1 MSRRK
6 ITPDTSPGRAPTIA
20 PNVASAATPAA
31 GLGTAPAIEMHGIT
45 RVFEGSERAVL
56 DHLDLVVERGEF
68 LAIIGP
74 SGSGKSTL
82 LNAIGLLDTPTS
94 GTYSLFG
101 KNTEGLSDRER
112 DEMRRDHLGFIFQ
125 SSNMLLDETS
135 TTNASMGLRV
145 QGVPYGERL
154 QRTEETLEF
163 LGLSDR
169 ASIRTRYL
177 SGGEKQRC
185 AIARA
190 LATRPPLIL
199 ADEPTGN
206 LDSHNSA
213 KVIEILQRINATG
226 CTVLVI
232 THDPEVAAAARRVI
246 RIEDGQLHEQSRA
259 DLVIRI
265 EDGQL
270 HEQSRADLATVP
282 VAEVPVAE
290 AVPATTDTPAEAT
303 VGAPVDAPATLA
315 VGEKP
320 ATHRRGSFLTD
331 DSIEA
336 ISALTSRPL
345 RTLLLGL
352 SFALGVGGL
361 ISASGMSES
370 ASYQVNQRLL
380 GSEQST
386 LYISDRDNDQNMLG
400 TYRQGESAQN
410 VADRI
415 SALDYVK
422 NTGFV
427 SSVAPADVRITRFS
441 PYEDEPKTAI
451 GLSST
456 SKTRLEQIGARMN
469 PETLRALEQ
478 MNSTLTQQNVAD
490 RERAEQLSGAIVS
503 VSAARALGII
513 PEDKAADNAT
523 TEPRPGEL
531 PAVEYGI
538 KLGGL
543 PQVAPGVSIWVEG
556 QLMPVI
562 GLFDPGNSGY
572 EFRNTVIVSPG
583 TLQRTGRGQ
592 VTYIAETERGY
603 GKAVAKAIPLT
614 LKPAEPSQINVE
626 TPSDL
631 QSLRASIAS
640 DLGLYVGVLSGILL
654 VLASLSAAT
663 AMYLSV
669 QSRTAEIALR
679 RAIGSS
685 KWLIARIFL
694 MEGVM
699 LGVLGGSIGA
709 CSGMIATI
717 ILSLVQGWQAVLSP
731 GFVVLGVGVG
741 ALTGLVSSAYPA
753 WVASRKSPAD
763 AMRG

>member
-145 QGVPYGERL
+145 QGVPYSERL

-259 DLVIRI
+259 DL
-265 EDGQL
+265 
-270 HEQSRADLATVP
+270 AT
-282 VAEVPVAE
+282 VPVAE
-290 AVPATTDTPAEAT
+290 AVPVATDTPAEAT
-303 VGAPVDAPATLA
+303 VDASASLAP
-315 VGEKP
+315 GEKT

-490 RERAEQLSGAIVS
+490 RERSEQLSGAIVS
-503 VSAARALGII
+503 VSAARALGIL

-531 PAVEYGI
+531 PAVDYGI

-543 PQVAPGVSIWVEG
+543 PQVAPGVSIWVDG
-556 QLMPVI
+556 QLMPVV

>member
-1 MSRRK
+1 MSRSK
-6 ITPDTSPGRAPTIA
+6 ITPDASPGRAPTVA

-259 DLVIRI
+259 DL
-265 EDGQL
+265 
-270 HEQSRADLATVP
+270 ATVP
-282 VAEVPVAE
+282 VAEVPVA
-290 AVPATTDTPAEAT
+290 TDTPAEAT
-303 VGAPVDAPATLA
+303 VGAPVDATTSLA
-315 VGEKP
+315 PGEKP

-490 RERAEQLSGAIVS
+490 RERSEQLSGAIVS
-503 VSAARALGII
+503 VSAARALGIL

-531 PAVEYGI
+531 PAVDYGI

-543 PQVAPGVSIWVEG
+543 PQVAPGVSIWVDG
-556 QLMPVI
+556 QLMPVV

>member
-6 ITPDTSPGRAPTIA
+6 RTPDASPGRA

-246 RIEDGQLHEQSRA
+246 RIEDGRLHEQSRA
-259 DLVIRI
+259 D
-265 EDGQL
+265 
-270 HEQSRADLATVP
+270 SAT
-282 VAEVPVAE
+282 APVAE
-290 AVPATTDTPAEAT
+290 AVPVAGDTPTEVPAS
-303 VGAPVDAPATLA
+303 APVDAPASLA
-315 VGEKP
+315 PGEKP

-490 RERAEQLSGAIVS
+490 RERSEQLSGAIVS

>member
-6 ITPDTSPGRAPTIA
+6 RTPDASPGRAPTVA

-145 QGVPYGERL
+145 QGVPYSERL

-246 RIEDGQLHEQSRA
+246 RIEDGRLHEQSRA
-259 DLVIRI
+259 
-265 EDGQL
+265 E
-270 HEQSRADLATVP
+270 T
-282 VAEVPVAE
+282 AEVVPVAE
-290 AVPATTDTPAEAT
+290 AVPVVADSPAN
-303 VGAPVDAPATLA
+303 APVSLAP
-315 VGEKP
+315 GEKP
-320 ATHRRGSFLTD
+320 ASHRRGSFLTD

-386 LYISDRDNDQNMLG
+386 LYVSDRDNNENVLG

-451 GLSST
+451 GLSSA

-478 MNSTLTQQNVAD
+478 MNSTLTLQNVAD

-531 PAVEYGI
+531 PAVDYGI

-543 PQVAPGVSIWVEG
+543 PQVAPGVSIWVDG
-556 QLMPVI
+556 QLMPVV

>member
-1 MSRRK
+1 MSRRNR
-6 ITPDTSPGRAPTIA
+6 IPERAPDGMTAPRVRGEAARLDVAPDTV
-20 PNVASAATPAA
+20 PN
-31 GLGTAPAIEMHGIT
+31 TAPAIEMHGIT
-45 RVFEGSERAVL
+45 RIFEGSERAVL
-56 DHLDLVVERGEF
+56 DRLDLVVERGEF

-135 TTNASMGLRV
+135 MTNASMGLRV
-145 QGVPYGERL
+145 QGVPYSERL

-246 RIEDGQLHEQSRA
+246 RIEDGRLHEQSRA
-259 DLVIRI
+259 D
-265 EDGQL
+265 
-270 HEQSRADLATVP
+270 SATVP
-282 VAEVPVAE
+282 VAEVVPVA
-290 AVPATTDTPAEAT
+290 ADTPAEAT
-303 VGAPVDAPATLA
+303 VDAPVSLAP
-315 VGEKP
+315 GEKP
-320 ATHRRGSFLTD
+320 ASHRRGSFLTD

-386 LYISDRDNDQNMLG
+386 LYISDRDNDQNVLG

-478 MNSTLTQQNVAD
+478 MNSTLTRENVAD
-490 RERAEQLSGAIVS
+490 RERAEQLSGALVS

-531 PAVEYGI
+531 PTVEYGI

-543 PQVAPGVSIWVEG
+543 PQVAPGVSIWVDG

-583 TLQRTGRGQ
+583 KLQRTGRGQ

-717 ILSLVQGWQAVLSP
+717 MLSLVQGWQAILSP

>member
-1 MSRRK
+1 
-6 ITPDTSPGRAPTIA
+6 
-20 PNVASAATPAA
+20 
-31 GLGTAPAIEMHGIT
+31 MHGIT

-246 RIEDGQLHEQSRA
+246 RIEDGRLHEQSRA
-259 DLVIRI
+259 D
-265 EDGQL
+265 
-270 HEQSRADLATVP
+270 SAT
-282 VAEVPVAE
+282 VPVAE
-290 AVPATTDTPAEAT
+290 AVPVATDTPAETT
-303 VGAPVDAPATLA
+303 VGAPVDASASLA
-315 VGEKP
+315 PGEKP

-556 QLMPVI
+556 QLMPVV

>member
-6 ITPDTSPGRAPTIA
+6 ITPDKSPGRAPTPA
-20 PNVASAATPAA
+20 PNVAPAATPTA
-31 GLGTAPAIEMHGIT
+31 GIGTAPAIEMRGIT
-45 RVFEGSERAVL
+45 RVFEGSDRPVL

-145 QGVPYGERL
+145 QGVPYSERL

-246 RIEDGQLHEQSRA
+246 RIEDGRLHEQSRA
-259 DLVIRI
+259 DLV
-265 EDGQL
+265 
-270 HEQSRADLATVP
+270 T
-282 VAEVPVAE
+282 VPVAE
-290 AVPATTDTPAEAT
+290 AVSSVADTPAEAT
-303 VGAPVDAPATLA
+303 VGAPANAPATLA

-386 LYISDRDNDQNMLG
+386 LYISDRDNDENVLG

-451 GLSST
+451 GLSSA

-478 MNSTLTQQNVAD
+478 MNSTLTLQNVAD
-490 RERAEQLSGAIVS
+490 RERTEQLSGAIVS

-523 TEPRPGEL
+523 TEPRPGEM
-531 PAVEYGI
+531 PVVDYGI

-543 PQVAPGVSIWVEG
+543 PQVAPGVSIWVDG

>member
-1 MSRRK
+1 MSRHHG
-6 ITPDTSPGRAPTIA
+6 IPERAPDGMTA
-20 PNVASAATPAA
+20 PQGRGEAA
-31 GLGTAPAIEMHGIT
+31 GLDTVPNTDPKTAPAIEMRGIT
-45 RVFEGSERAVL
+45 RIFEGSDRPVL

-246 RIEDGQLHEQSRA
+246 RIEDGRLHEQSRA
-259 DLVIRI
+259 D
-265 EDGQL
+265 
-270 HEQSRADLATVP
+270 SAT
-282 VAEVPVAE
+282 VPVAE
-290 AVPATTDTPAEAT
+290 AVPATTDTPAETT
-303 VGAPVDAPATLA
+303 VGAPVDAPAGLA
-315 VGEKP
+315 PGEKP

-386 LYISDRDNDQNMLG
+386 LYISDRDNDENVLG

-531 PAVEYGI
+531 PTVEYGI

>member
-145 QGVPYGERL
+145 QGVPYSERL

-259 DLVIRI
+259 DL
-265 EDGQL
+265 
-270 HEQSRADLATVP
+270 AT
-282 VAEVPVAE
+282 VPVAE
-290 AVPATTDTPAEAT
+290 AVPVATDTPAEAT
-303 VGAPVDAPATLA
+303 VGAPVDASASLA
-315 VGEKP
+315 PGEKP

-386 LYISDRDNDQNMLG
+386 LYISDRDNDENVLG

-490 RERAEQLSGAIVS
+490 RERSEQLSGAIVS

-531 PAVEYGI
+531 PAVDYGI

-543 PQVAPGVSIWVEG
+543 PQVAPGVSIWVDG
-556 QLMPVI
+556 QLMPVV

-592 VTYIAETERGY
+592 VTYITETERGY

>member
-1 MSRRK
+1 MSRHHG
-6 ITPDTSPGRAPTIA
+6 IPERAPDGMTAPQVRGEAAGLDTVPNIA
-20 PNVASAATPAA
+20 PNTDPN
-31 GLGTAPAIEMHGIT
+31 TAPAIEMRGIT
-45 RVFEGSERAVL
+45 RIFEGSDRPVL
-56 DHLDLVVERGEF
+56 DRLDLVVERGEF

-246 RIEDGQLHEQSRA
+246 RIEDGRLHEQSRA
-259 DLVIRI
+259 D
-265 EDGQL
+265 
-270 HEQSRADLATVP
+270 SATVP
-282 VAEVPVAE
+282 AAEV
-290 AVPATTDTPAEAT
+290 VPAATDTPTEAT
-303 VGAPVDAPATLA
+303 VGAPASLAP
-315 VGEKP
+315 GEKP

-451 GLSST
+451 GLNST

-478 MNSTLTQQNVAD
+478 MNSTLTQENVAD
-490 RERAEQLSGAIVS
+490 RQRAEQLSGAIVS

-543 PQVAPGVSIWVEG
+543 PQVAPGVSIWVDG

-572 EFRNTVIVSPG
+572 EFRNSVIVSPG

-603 GKAVAKAIPLT
+603 GKAVAKAIPLA

>member
-6 ITPDTSPGRAPTIA
+6 RTLDASPGRAPTVA

-31 GLGTAPAIEMHGIT
+31 GLGTAPAIEMRGIT
-45 RVFEGSERAVL
+45 RIFEGSDRPVL
-56 DHLDLVVERGEF
+56 DRLDLVVERGEF

-246 RIEDGQLHEQSRA
+246 RIEDGRLHEQSRA
-259 DLVIRI
+259 D
-265 EDGQL
+265 
-270 HEQSRADLATVP
+270 SATVP
-282 VAEVPVAE
+282 VAEAPVAQDS
-290 AVPATTDTPAEAT
+290 PA
-303 VGAPVDAPATLA
+303 DAPTSLA
-315 VGEKP
+315 PGEKP
-320 ATHRRGSFLTD
+320 TAHRRGSFLTD

-478 MNSTLTQQNVAD
+478 MNSTLTQENVAD
-490 RERAEQLSGAIVS
+490 RERSEQLSGAIVS
-503 VSAARALGII
+503 VSAARALGIL

>member
-6 ITPDTSPGRAPTIA
+6 RTPDASPGRAPTVA

-259 DLVIRI
+259 DL
-265 EDGQL
+265 
-270 HEQSRADLATVP
+270 ATVP
-282 VAEVPVAE
+282 VAEVPSTEVAPV
-290 AVPATTDTPAEAT
+290 ATDTPVEAT
-303 VGAPVDAPATLA
+303 VGAPAGLAP
-315 VGEKP
+315 GEKT

-523 TEPRPGEL
+523 TEPRPGEM
-531 PAVEYGI
+531 PVVEYGI

-543 PQVAPGVSIWVEG
+543 PQVAPGVSIWVDG
-556 QLMPVI
+556 QLMPVV

-592 VTYIAETERGY
+592 VTYITETERGY

>member
-6 ITPDTSPGRAPTIA
+6 RTPDASPGRAPTVA

-56 DHLDLVVERGEF
+56 DRLDLVVERGEF

-145 QGVPYGERL
+145 QGVPYSERL

-246 RIEDGQLHEQSRA
+246 RIEDGRLHEQSRA
-259 DLVIRI
+259 D
-265 EDGQL
+265 
-270 HEQSRADLATVP
+270 SATVP
-282 VAEVPVAE
+282 VAQ
-290 AVPATTDTPAEAT
+290 DS
-303 VGAPVDAPATLA
+303 PVDASASLA
-315 VGEKP
+315 PGEKP

-490 RERAEQLSGAIVS
+490 RERSEQLSGAIVS
-503 VSAARALGII
+503 VSAARALGIL

-531 PAVEYGI
+531 PAVDYGI

-543 PQVAPGVSIWVEG
+543 PQVAPGVSIWVDG
-556 QLMPVI
+556 QLMPVV

-603 GKAVAKAIPLT
+603 GKAVAKAIQLT

>member
-6 ITPDTSPGRAPTIA
+6 ITPDTSPGRAPTVA

-246 RIEDGQLHEQSRA
+246 RIEDGRLHEQSRA
-259 DLVIRI
+259 D
-265 EDGQL
+265 
-270 HEQSRADLATVP
+270 SAT
-282 VAEVPVAE
+282 APVAE
-290 AVPATTDTPAEAT
+290 AVPVAGDTPTEVPAS
-303 VGAPVDAPATLA
+303 APVDAPASLA
-315 VGEKP
+315 PGEKP

-451 GLSST
+451 SLSST

-478 MNSTLTQQNVAD
+478 MNATLTQENVAD

-543 PQVAPGVSIWVEG
+543 PQVAPGVSIWVDG
-556 QLMPVI
+556 QLMPVV

-592 VTYIAETERGY
+592 VTYITETERGY

>member
-246 RIEDGQLHEQSRA
+246 RIEDGRLHEQSRA
-259 DLVIRI
+259 D
-265 EDGQL
+265 
-270 HEQSRADLATVP
+270 SAT
-282 VAEVPVAE
+282 APVAE
-290 AVPATTDTPAEAT
+290 AVPVAGDTPTEVPAS
-303 VGAPVDAPATLA
+303 APVDASASLA
-315 VGEKP
+315 PGEKP

-490 RERAEQLSGAIVS
+490 RERSEQLSGAIVS

-531 PAVEYGI
+531 PAVDYGI

>member
-1 MSRRK
+1 MR
-6 ITPDTSPGRAPTIA
+6 
-20 PNVASAATPAA
+20 
-31 GLGTAPAIEMHGIT
+31 GIT
-45 RVFEGSERAVL
+45 RVFEGSDRPVL
-56 DHLDLVVERGEF
+56 DHLDLMVERGEF

-145 QGVPYGERL
+145 QGVPYSERL

-246 RIEDGQLHEQSRA
+246 RIEDGRLHEQSRA
-259 DLVIRI
+259 DLV
-265 EDGQL
+265 
-270 HEQSRADLATVP
+270 T
-282 VAEVPVAE
+282 VPVAE
-290 AVPATTDTPAEAT
+290 AVSSVADTPAEAT
-303 VGAPVDAPATLA
+303 VGAPANAPATLA

-451 GLSST
+451 GLSSA

-478 MNSTLTQQNVAD
+478 MNSTLTLQNVAD

-523 TEPRPGEL
+523 AEPRPGEM
-531 PAVEYGI
+531 PVVDYGI

-543 PQVAPGVSIWVEG
+543 PQVAPGVSIWVDG

>member
-6 ITPDTSPGRAPTIA
+6 RTPDASPGRAPTVA

-246 RIEDGQLHEQSRA
+246 RIEDGRLHEQSRA
-259 DLVIRI
+259 D
-265 EDGQL
+265 
-270 HEQSRADLATVP
+270 SATVS
-282 VAEVPVAE
+282 VAEVVPV
-290 AVPATTDTPAEAT
+290 VQDSPA
-303 VGAPVDAPATLA
+303 DAPTSLA
-315 VGEKP
+315 PGEKP

-490 RERAEQLSGAIVS
+490 RERSEQLSGAIVS

-523 TEPRPGEL
+523 TEPRPGEM
-531 PAVEYGI
+531 PVVDYGI

-543 PQVAPGVSIWVEG
+543 PQVAPGVSIWVDG

-709 CSGMIATI
+709 CSGMTATI

>member
-45 RVFEGSERAVL
+45 RIFEGSERAVL

-145 QGVPYGERL
+145 QGVPYSERL

-246 RIEDGQLHEQSRA
+246 RIEDGRLHEQSRA
-259 DLVIRI
+259 D
-265 EDGQL
+265 
-270 HEQSRADLATVP
+270 SAT
-282 VAEVPVAE
+282 APVAE
-290 AVPATTDTPAEAT
+290 AVPVAGDTPTEVPAS
-303 VGAPVDAPATLA
+303 APVDAPASLA
-315 VGEKP
+315 PGEKP

-490 RERAEQLSGAIVS
+490 RERSEQLSGAIVS

-531 PAVEYGI
+531 PAVDYGI

>member
-6 ITPDTSPGRAPTIA
+6 ITPERAPDGMTA
-20 PNVASAATPAA
+20 PHGRGEAAVLNAVP
-31 GLGTAPAIEMHGIT
+31 GTAPAIEMRGIT
-45 RVFEGSERAVL
+45 RVFEGSERPVL

-145 QGVPYGERL
+145 QGVPYSERL

-246 RIEDGQLHEQSRA
+246 RIEDGRLHEQGRTDS
-259 DLVIRI
+259 V
-265 EDGQL
+265 
-270 HEQSRADLATVP
+270 TVP
-282 VAEVPVAE
+282 VAEVVSSVA
-290 AVPATTDTPAEAT
+290 DTPAEAT
-303 VGAPVDAPATLA
+303 VDAPANAPASLA
-315 VGEKP
+315 PGEKP
-320 ATHRRGSFLTD
+320 AAHRRGSFLTD

-490 RERAEQLSGAIVS
+490 RERSEQLSGAIVS
-503 VSAARALGII
+503 VSAARALGIL

-531 PAVEYGI
+531 PAVDYGI

-543 PQVAPGVSIWVEG
+543 PQVAPGVSIWVDG
-556 QLMPVI
+556 QLMPVV

>member
-6 ITPDTSPGRAPTIA
+6 ITPERAPDGMTA
-20 PNVASAATPAA
+20 PHGRGEAAVLNAA
-31 GLGTAPAIEMHGIT
+31 PGTAPAIEMHGIT

-145 QGVPYGERL
+145 QGVPYSERL

-246 RIEDGQLHEQSRA
+246 RIEDGRLHEQSRA
-259 DLVIRI
+259 D
-265 EDGQL
+265 
-270 HEQSRADLATVP
+270 SATVP
-282 VAEVPVAE
+282 AAEVVSAE
-290 AVPATTDTPAEAT
+290 TDT
-303 VGAPVDAPATLA
+303 PVDAPASLA
-315 VGEKP
+315 PGEKP

-451 GLSST
+451 GLTST

-478 MNSTLTQQNVAD
+478 MNSTLTQENVAD
-490 RERAEQLSGAIVS
+490 RQRAEQLSGAIVS

-531 PAVEYGI
+531 PTVEYGI

-543 PQVAPGVSIWVEG
+543 PQVAPGVSIWVDG

-572 EFRNTVIVSPG
+572 EFRNSVIVSPG

-603 GKAVAKAIPLT
+603 GKAVAKAIPLA

>member
-6 ITPDTSPGRAPTIA
+6 ITPDTSPGRAPTVA
-20 PNVASAATPAA
+20 PNVASTATPAA

-246 RIEDGQLHEQSRA
+246 RIEDGR
-259 DLVIRI
+259 
-265 EDGQL
+265 L

-282 VAEVPVAE
+282 VAEAVPVA
-290 AVPATTDTPAEAT
+290 TDTPAEAT
-303 VGAPVDAPATLA
+303 VGAPVDATTSLA
-315 VGEKP
+315 PGEKP

-478 MNSTLTQQNVAD
+478 MNATLTQQNVAD
-490 RERAEQLSGAIVS
+490 RERSEQLSGAIVS

-531 PAVEYGI
+531 PAVDYGI

>member
-6 ITPDTSPGRAPTIA
+6 RTPDASPGRAPTIA

-145 QGVPYGERL
+145 QGVPYSERL

-259 DLVIRI
+259 D
-265 EDGQL
+265 
-270 HEQSRADLATVP
+270 SATVP
-282 VAEVPVAE
+282 VAEV
-290 AVPATTDTPAEAT
+290 VPAATDT
-303 VGAPVDAPATLA
+303 PVDAPAPVDAAASLA
-315 VGEKP
+315 PGEKP

-503 VSAARALGII
+503 VSAARALGIL

-523 TEPRPGEL
+523 TEPRPGEM
-531 PAVEYGI
+531 PVVDYGI

-543 PQVAPGVSIWVEG
+543 PQVAPGVSIWVDG

-717 ILSLVQGWQAVLSP
+717 ILSLVQGWQAILSP

>member
-1 MSRRK
+1 MSRHHG
-6 ITPDTSPGRAPTIA
+6 IPERAPDDMTTPQGRGEAAGLDTVPNIA
-20 PNVASAATPAA
+20 PNIAPNTDPN
-31 GLGTAPAIEMHGIT
+31 TAPAIEMRGIT
-45 RVFEGSERAVL
+45 RIFEGSDRPVL
-56 DHLDLVVERGEF
+56 DRLDLVVERGEF

-145 QGVPYGERL
+145 QGVPYSERL

-246 RIEDGQLHEQSRA
+246 RIEDGRLHEQSRA
-259 DLVIRI
+259 D
-265 EDGQL
+265 
-270 HEQSRADLATVP
+270 SATVP
-282 VAEVPVAE
+282 VAEVVSA
-290 AVPATTDTPAEAT
+290 ATDT
-303 VGAPVDAPATLA
+303 PVDAPASLA
-315 VGEKP
+315 PGEKP

-451 GLSST
+451 SLNST

-478 MNSTLTQQNVAD
+478 MNATLTQENVAD
-490 RERAEQLSGAIVS
+490 RERSEQLSGAIVS

-531 PAVEYGI
+531 PTVEYGI

-543 PQVAPGVSIWVEG
+543 PQVAPGVSIWVDG

-572 EFRNTVIVSPG
+572 EFRNSVIVSPG

-603 GKAVAKAIPLT
+603 GKAVAKAIPLA

>member
-1 MSRRK
+1 
-6 ITPDTSPGRAPTIA
+6 
-20 PNVASAATPAA
+20 
-31 GLGTAPAIEMHGIT
+31 MHGIT

-246 RIEDGQLHEQSRA
+246 RIEDGRLHEQSRA
-259 DLVIRI
+259 
-265 EDGQL
+265 E
-270 HEQSRADLATVP
+270 T
-282 VAEVPVAE
+282 AEVVPVAE
-290 AVPATTDTPAEAT
+290 AVPVVADSPAN
-303 VGAPVDAPATLA
+303 APVSFAP
-315 VGEKP
+315 GEKP
-320 ATHRRGSFLTD
+320 ASHRRGSFLTD

-523 TEPRPGEL
+523 TEPRPGEM
-531 PAVEYGI
+531 PVVDYGI

-543 PQVAPGVSIWVEG
+543 PQVAPGVSIWVDG
-556 QLMPVI
+556 KLMPVI

>member
-6 ITPDTSPGRAPTIA
+6 RTPDASPGRAPTVA

-56 DHLDLVVERGEF
+56 DRLDLVVERGEF

-145 QGVPYGERL
+145 QGVPYSERL

-246 RIEDGQLHEQSRA
+246 RIEDGRLHEQSRA
-259 DLVIRI
+259 D
-265 EDGQL
+265 
-270 HEQSRADLATVP
+270 SATVP
-282 VAEVPVAE
+282 VAQ
-290 AVPATTDTPAEAT
+290 DS
-303 VGAPVDAPATLA
+303 PVDASASLA
-315 VGEKP
+315 PGEKP

-451 GLSST
+451 GLSSA

-513 PEDKAADNAT
+513 PEDKVADNAT
-523 TEPRPGEL
+523 TEPRPGEM

-543 PQVAPGVSIWVEG
+543 PQVAPGVSIWVDG
-556 QLMPVI
+556 QLMPVV

-592 VTYIAETERGY
+592 VTYITETERGY

>member
-6 ITPDTSPGRAPTIA
+6 RTPDASPGRAPTVA

-56 DHLDLVVERGEF
+56 DRLDLVVERGEF

-246 RIEDGQLHEQSRA
+246 RIEDGRLHEQSRA
-259 DLVIRI
+259 D
-265 EDGQL
+265 
-270 HEQSRADLATVP
+270 SATVS
-282 VAEVPVAE
+282 VAEVVPV
-290 AVPATTDTPAEAT
+290 VQDSPA
-303 VGAPVDAPATLA
+303 DAPTSLA
-315 VGEKP
+315 PGEKP

-490 RERAEQLSGAIVS
+490 RERSEQLSGAIVS

-523 TEPRPGEL
+523 TEPRPGEM
-531 PAVEYGI
+531 PVVDYGI

-543 PQVAPGVSIWVEG
+543 PQVAPGVSIWVDG

>member
-6 ITPDTSPGRAPTIA
+6 RTPDASPGRAPTVA

-246 RIEDGQLHEQSRA
+246 RIEDGRLHEQSRA
-259 DLVIRI
+259 DLV
-265 EDGQL
+265 
-270 HEQSRADLATVP
+270 TVP
-282 VAEVPVAE
+282 VAEPVSSVA
-290 AVPATTDTPAEAT
+290 DTPAEAT
-303 VGAPVDAPATLA
+303 VGAPANAPATLA

-523 TEPRPGEL
+523 TEPRPGEM
-531 PAVEYGI
+531 PVVDYGI

-543 PQVAPGVSIWVEG
+543 PQVAPGVSIWVDG

>member
-6 ITPDTSPGRAPTIA
+6 ITPDKSPGRAPTVA
-20 PNVASAATPAA
+20 PNVASSATPTA
-31 GLGTAPAIEMHGIT
+31 GIGTAPAIEMHGIT
-45 RVFEGSERAVL
+45 RIFEGSDRPVL

-145 QGVPYGERL
+145 QGVPYSERL

-246 RIEDGQLHEQSRA
+246 RIEDGRLHEQGRTDS
-259 DLVIRI
+259 V
-265 EDGQL
+265 
-270 HEQSRADLATVP
+270 TVP
-282 VAEVPVAE
+282 VTEVVPVAQDS
-290 AVPATTDTPAEAT
+290 PA
-303 VGAPVDAPATLA
+303 DAPASLA
-315 VGEKP
+315 PGEKP
-320 ATHRRGSFLTD
+320 AAHRRGSFLTD

-386 LYISDRDNDQNMLG
+386 LYISDRDNDENVLG

-451 GLSST
+451 GLSSA

-478 MNSTLTQQNVAD
+478 MNSTLTLQNVAD

-523 TEPRPGEL
+523 TEPRPGEM
-531 PAVEYGI
+531 PVVDYGI

-543 PQVAPGVSIWVEG
+543 PQVAPGVSIWVDG

>member
-145 QGVPYGERL
+145 QGVPYSERL

-259 DLVIRI
+259 DL
-265 EDGQL
+265 
-270 HEQSRADLATVP
+270 ATVP
-282 VAEVPVAE
+282 VAEVPIA
-290 AVPATTDTPAEAT
+290 TDTQAEAT
-303 VGAPVDAPATLA
+303 VGAPVDATTSLA
-315 VGEKP
+315 PGEKP

-490 RERAEQLSGAIVS
+490 RERSEQLSGAIVS
-503 VSAARALGII
+503 VSAARALGIL

-523 TEPRPGEL
+523 TEPRPGEM
-531 PAVEYGI
+531 PVVDYGI

-543 PQVAPGVSIWVEG
+543 PQVAPGVSIWVDG

-592 VTYIAETERGY
+592 VTYITETERGY

>member
-6 ITPDTSPGRAPTIA
+6 ITPDASPGRAPTAA

-45 RVFEGSERAVL
+45 RIFEGSERAVL
-56 DHLDLVVERGEF
+56 DRLDLVVERGEF

-259 DLVIRI
+259 DL
-265 EDGQL
+265 
-270 HEQSRADLATVP
+270 ATVP
-282 VAEVPVAE
+282 VAEVPIA
-290 AVPATTDTPAEAT
+290 TDTPAEAT
-303 VGAPVDAPATLA
+303 VGAPAGLAP
-315 VGEKP
+315 GEKP
-320 ATHRRGSFLTD
+320 ATHRRGSFLAD

-478 MNSTLTQQNVAD
+478 MNSTLTQENVAD

-543 PQVAPGVSIWVEG
+543 PQVAPGVSIWVDG
-556 QLMPVI
+556 QLMPVV

-592 VTYIAETERGY
+592 VTYITETERGY

>member
-1 MSRRK
+1 MSRHHG
-6 ITPDTSPGRAPTIA
+6 IPERAPDGMTA
-20 PNVASAATPAA
+20 PQVRGEAA
-31 GLGTAPAIEMHGIT
+31 GLDTAPNTNPNTAPAIEMRGIT
-45 RVFEGSERAVL
+45 RIFEGSDRPVL

-246 RIEDGQLHEQSRA
+246 RIEDGRLHEQSRT
-259 DLVIRI
+259 D
-265 EDGQL
+265 
-270 HEQSRADLATVP
+270 SATVP
-282 VAEVPVAE
+282 VAEV
-290 AVPATTDTPAEAT
+290 VPAVADTPTEAP
-303 VGAPVDAPATLA
+303 VGAPAGAPASLA
-315 VGEKP
+315 PGEKP

-478 MNSTLTQQNVAD
+478 MNATLTQENVAD
-490 RERAEQLSGAIVS
+490 RERSEQLSGAIVS

-543 PQVAPGVSIWVEG
+543 PQVAPGVSIWVDG

-572 EFRNTVIVSPG
+572 EFRNSVIVSPG

-603 GKAVAKAIPLT
+603 GKAVAKAIPLA

-731 GFVVLGVGVG
+731 GFVVLGVG

>member
-1 MSRRK
+1 MSRHHG
-6 ITPDTSPGRAPTIA
+6 IPERAPDDMTTPQGRGEAAGLDTVPNIA
-20 PNVASAATPAA
+20 PNIAPNTDPN
-31 GLGTAPAIEMHGIT
+31 TAPAIEMRGIT
-45 RVFEGSERAVL
+45 RIFEGSDRPVL

-246 RIEDGQLHEQSRA
+246 RIEDGRLHEQSRA
-259 DLVIRI
+259 D
-265 EDGQL
+265 
-270 HEQSRADLATVP
+270 SATVP
-282 VAEVPVAE
+282 LTEVVSA
-290 AVPATTDTPAEAT
+290 ATDT
-303 VGAPVDAPATLA
+303 PVDAPASLA
-315 VGEKP
+315 PGEKP

-490 RERAEQLSGAIVS
+490 RERSEQLSGAIVS

-531 PAVEYGI
+531 PAVDYGI

-572 EFRNTVIVSPG
+572 EFRNSVIVSPG

-603 GKAVAKAIPLT
+603 GKAVAKAIPLA

>member
-6 ITPDTSPGRAPTIA
+6 ITPERAPDGMTA
-20 PNVASAATPAA
+20 PHGRGEAAVLNAVP
-31 GLGTAPAIEMHGIT
+31 GTAPAIEMRGIT
-45 RVFEGSERAVL
+45 RVFEGSERPVL

-145 QGVPYGERL
+145 QGVPYSERL

-246 RIEDGQLHEQSRA
+246 RIEDGRLHEQGRTDS
-259 DLVIRI
+259 V
-265 EDGQL
+265 
-270 HEQSRADLATVP
+270 TVP
-282 VAEVPVAE
+282 VAEVVSSVA
-290 AVPATTDTPAEAT
+290 DTPAEAT
-303 VGAPVDAPATLA
+303 VDAPANAPASLA
-315 VGEKP
+315 PGEKP
-320 ATHRRGSFLTD
+320 AAHRRGSFLTD

-490 RERAEQLSGAIVS
+490 RERSEQLSGAIVS
-503 VSAARALGII
+503 VSAARALGIL

>member
-6 ITPDTSPGRAPTIA
+6 RTLDASPGRAPTVA

-31 GLGTAPAIEMHGIT
+31 GLGTAPAIEMRGIT
-45 RVFEGSERAVL
+45 RIFEGSDRPVL
-56 DHLDLVVERGEF
+56 DRLDLVVERGEF

-145 QGVPYGERL
+145 QGVPYSERL

-246 RIEDGQLHEQSRA
+246 RIEDGR
-259 DLVIRI
+259 
-265 EDGQL
+265 L

-282 VAEVPVAE
+282 VAEVPIA
-290 AVPATTDTPAEAT
+290 TDTQAEAT
-303 VGAPVDAPATLA
+303 VGAPVDASASLA
-315 VGEKP
+315 PGEKP

-478 MNSTLTQQNVAD
+478 MNSTLTQENVAD
-490 RERAEQLSGAIVS
+490 RERSEQLSGAIVS

-531 PAVEYGI
+531 PVVDYGI

-543 PQVAPGVSIWVEG
+543 PQVAPGVSIWVDG

-572 EFRNTVIVSPG
+572 EFRNSVIVSPG

-603 GKAVAKAIPLT
+603 GKAVAKAIPLA

>member
-6 ITPDTSPGRAPTIA
+6 RTPDASPGRAPTVA

-31 GLGTAPAIEMHGIT
+31 GLGTAPAIEMRGIT
-45 RVFEGSERAVL
+45 RIFEGSDRPVL
-56 DHLDLVVERGEF
+56 DRLDLVVERGEF

-145 QGVPYGERL
+145 QGVPYSERL

-246 RIEDGQLHEQSRA
+246 RIEDGRLHEQSRS
-259 DLVIRI
+259 DSV
-265 EDGQL
+265 
-270 HEQSRADLATVP
+270 TVP
-282 VAEVPVAE
+282 FTEV
-290 AVPATTDTPAEAT
+290 VPAATDT
-303 VGAPVDAPATLA
+303 PVDAPASLA
-315 VGEKP
+315 PGEKP

-451 GLSST
+451 SLNST

-478 MNSTLTQQNVAD
+478 MNSTLTQENVAD
-490 RERAEQLSGAIVS
+490 RERSEQLSGAIVS

-531 PAVEYGI
+531 PTVEYGI

-543 PQVAPGVSIWVEG
+543 PQVAPGVSIWVDG

-572 EFRNTVIVSPG
+572 EFRNSVIVSPG

-603 GKAVAKAIPLT
+603 GKAVAKAIPLA

-741 ALTGLVSSAYPA
+741 ALTGLVSSAHPA

>member
-1 MSRRK
+1 MSRHHG
-6 ITPDTSPGRAPTIA
+6 IPERAPDDMTTPQGRGDAAGLDTVPNIA
-20 PNVASAATPAA
+20 PNTDPN
-31 GLGTAPAIEMHGIT
+31 TAPAIEMHGIT
-45 RVFEGSERAVL
+45 RIFEGSDRPVL

-246 RIEDGQLHEQSRA
+246 RIEDGRLHEQSRA
-259 DLVIRI
+259 DS
-265 EDGQL
+265 D
-270 HEQSRADLATVP
+270 TMP
-282 VAEVPVAE
+282 VAEV
-290 AVPATTDTPAEAT
+290 VPAATDTPTEAP
-303 VGAPVDAPATLA
+303 VGAPVGAPATFA
-315 VGEKP
+315 PGEKP

-478 MNSTLTQQNVAD
+478 MNSTLTQENVAD
-490 RERAEQLSGAIVS
+490 RQRAEQLSGAIVS

-531 PAVEYGI
+531 PTVDYGI

-543 PQVAPGVSIWVEG
+543 PQVAPGVSIWVDG
-556 QLMPVI
+556 QLMPVV

-572 EFRNTVIVSPG
+572 EFRNSVIVSPG

-603 GKAVAKAIPLT
+603 GKAVAKAIPLA

>member
-1 MSRRK
+1 MSRHHG
-6 ITPDTSPGRAPTIA
+6 IPERAPDGMTAPQVRGEAAGLDTAPNIA
-20 PNVASAATPAA
+20 PNTDPN
-31 GLGTAPAIEMHGIT
+31 TAPAIEMRGIT
-45 RVFEGSERAVL
+45 RIFEGSDRPVL

-145 QGVPYGERL
+145 QGVPYSERL

-246 RIEDGQLHEQSRA
+246 RIEDGRLHEQSRA
-259 DLVIRI
+259 D
-265 EDGQL
+265 
-270 HEQSRADLATVP
+270 SATVP
-282 VAEVPVAE
+282 LTEVVSA
-290 AVPATTDTPAEAT
+290 ATDT
-303 VGAPVDAPATLA
+303 PVDAPASLA
-315 VGEKP
+315 PGEKP

-478 MNSTLTQQNVAD
+478 MNATLTQENVAD
-490 RERAEQLSGAIVS
+490 RQRAEQLSGAIVS

-531 PAVEYGI
+531 PTVDYGI

-543 PQVAPGVSIWVEG
+543 PQVAPGVSIWVDG

-572 EFRNTVIVSPG
+572 EFRNSVIVSPG

-603 GKAVAKAIPLT
+603 GKAVAKAIPLA

>member
-6 ITPDTSPGRAPTIA
+6 ITPERAPDGMTA
-20 PNVASAATPAA
+20 PHSRGEAAVLNAA
-31 GLGTAPAIEMHGIT
+31 PGTAPAIEMHGIT
-45 RVFEGSERAVL
+45 RIFEGSERAVL

-246 RIEDGQLHEQSRA
+246 RIEDGRLHEQGRTDS
-259 DLVIRI
+259 V
-265 EDGQL
+265 
-270 HEQSRADLATVP
+270 TVP
-282 VAEVPVAE
+282 VAEVVSSVA
-290 AVPATTDTPAEAT
+290 DTPAEAT
-303 VGAPVDAPATLA
+303 VGAPVDASATLA

-478 MNSTLTQQNVAD
+478 MNSTLTLQNVAD

-523 TEPRPGEL
+523 TEPRPGEM
-531 PAVEYGI
+531 PVVDYGI

-543 PQVAPGVSIWVEG
+543 PQVAPGVSIWVDG

>member
-1 MSRRK
+1 MSRHHG
-6 ITPDTSPGRAPTIA
+6 IPERAPDGMTAPQVRGEAAGLDTAPNIA
-20 PNVASAATPAA
+20 PNTDPN
-31 GLGTAPAIEMHGIT
+31 TAPAIEMRGIT
-45 RVFEGSERAVL
+45 RIFEGSDRPVL

-145 QGVPYGERL
+145 QGVPYSERL

-246 RIEDGQLHEQSRA
+246 RIEDGRLHEQSRT
-259 DLVIRI
+259 D
-265 EDGQL
+265 
-270 HEQSRADLATVP
+270 SATVP
-282 VAEVPVAE
+282 VAEV
-290 AVPATTDTPAEAT
+290 VPAVADT
-303 VGAPVDAPATLA
+303 PVDAPAPVDAAASLA
-315 VGEKP
+315 PGEKP

-451 GLSST
+451 SLSST

-478 MNSTLTQQNVAD
+478 MNSTLTQENVAD
-490 RERAEQLSGAIVS
+490 RERSEQLSGAIVS

-531 PAVEYGI
+531 PTVEYGI

-543 PQVAPGVSIWVEG
+543 PQVAPGVSIWVDG

-572 EFRNTVIVSPG
+572 EFRNSVIVSPG

-603 GKAVAKAIPLT
+603 GKAVAKAIPLA

>member
-6 ITPDTSPGRAPTIA
+6 RTPDASPGRAPTVA
-20 PNVASAATPAA
+20 PNVASAATPTA
-31 GLGTAPAIEMHGIT
+31 GIGTAPAIEMHGIT

-246 RIEDGQLHEQSRA
+246 RIEDGR
-259 DLVIRI
+259 
-265 EDGQL
+265 L

-282 VAEVPVAE
+282 VAEAVPVA
-290 AVPATTDTPAEAT
+290 TDTPAEAT
-303 VGAPVDAPATLA
+303 VGAPVDATTSLA
-315 VGEKP
+315 PGEKP

-478 MNSTLTQQNVAD
+478 MNATLTQQNVAD
-490 RERAEQLSGAIVS
+490 RERSEQLSGAIVS

-531 PAVEYGI
+531 PAVDYGI

-583 TLQRTGRGQ
+583 TLQRTGHGQ